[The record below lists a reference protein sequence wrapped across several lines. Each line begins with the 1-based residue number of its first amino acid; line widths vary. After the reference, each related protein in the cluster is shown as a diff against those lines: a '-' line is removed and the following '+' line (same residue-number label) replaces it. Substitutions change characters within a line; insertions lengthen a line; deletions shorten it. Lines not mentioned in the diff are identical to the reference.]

1 MPYSTIEA
9 CHEKTATVDGS
20 APEQKTTRS
29 RRAGPERRRSSL
41 VGDSRLEKFGTFQ
54 QFKETVGTAPG
65 ANAVL
70 NNLNLEIAAL
80 DRRRREL
87 RERLD
92 QITDS
97 WKELQSEIDLVR
109 RSGPFRRED
118 LNELET
124 SMSLRRDDY
133 KQAVATLGKSV
144 NRARHFIRS
153 WKRTPVSRPRSRQ
166 RTSRSRQGSKLC
178 CKPTSLGHTRSFSAS
193 RAG

>member
-1 MPYSTIEA
+1 MTDLLQSKKQLDQEERDLNA
-9 CHEKTATVDGS
+9 ED
-20 APEQKTTRS
+20 
-29 RRAGPERRRSSL
+29 RRL
-41 VGDSRLEKFGTFQ
+41 WDSRLEKFGTFQ

-144 NRARHFIRS
+144 NRARQIYQELEED
-153 WKRTPVSRPRSRQ
+153 PRVKAEITAKNVEI
-166 RTSRSRQGSKLC
+166 TSRKQLC
-178 CKPTSLGHTRSFSAS
+178 CKPTSSATPGVS
-193 RAG
+193 PHPGQVETAARMAAENRLTARP